1 MPSTKEKIAAK
12 RKAMTEE
19 EKSLARKKDA
29 MRKRKRRDMSP
40 ETLDKVREADRKRWD
55 IKQRSMT
62 EEEREKVRE
71 SHRQRKKAKKRRE
84 ENKCIIKNQDNKK
97 DSVQNNKKERARIRQ
112 VLRRR
117 KERLLLSEEMKLTA
131 RKKAREGMTVFRKEG
146 RLREF
151 MQRKRRGFCEMK
163 WKKFLAANPK
173 FMALEEKK
181 VEEIRQVKRQEQIS

>member
-1 MPSTKEKIAAK
+1 MPSTKEKITAK

-112 VLRRR
+112 TMPWKEFQAPILVQSTSDNIRR
-117 KERLLLSEEMKLTA
+117 
-131 RKKAREGMTVFRKEG
+131 
-146 RLREF
+146 
-151 MQRKRRGFCEMK
+151 
-163 WKKFLAANPK
+163 
-173 FMALEEKK
+173 
-181 VEEIRQVKRQEQIS
+181 IHHH